1 MNYIIVKKASK
12 IWFFFFRN
20 IILFAK
26 IRFYTYVRTQ
36 IYVILVPIEYLNL
49 PYLHVRY
56 REDVFSRIS
65 SFFGLYFIR
74 SLIVFLLAGFQV
86 FDSLT
91 FQEVLTYVS
100 RKRYQSIDG
109 TPFLPLTAANINLSR
124 RSFNFRNYYVRKTK
138 LVISTYV
145 ILNWEKFQCIISNEV
160 CLSTGLYHLRQ
171 LCRLKTLLFS
181 LGGSLHHHLPSNNNT
196 KTQIE
201 NEGEWIYYLLFEI
214 WHWWHMVWNIGIT
227 AIGRKKRKRWR
238 DIVKKLSTTK
248 EREREREREM
258 MCYIQTDRYLDP
270 NFISLESKE
279 E

>member
-1 MNYIIVKKASK
+1 MI
-12 IWFFFFRN
+12 FFFP
-20 IILFAK
+20 K
-26 IRFYTYVRTQ
+26 Y
-36 IYVILVPIEYLNL
+36 
-49 PYLHVRY
+49 
-56 REDVFSRIS
+56 
-65 SFFGLYFIR
+65 YFIR
-74 SLIVFLLAGFQV
+74 KNQILHLRTYTNICDTCSNWIFE
-86 FDSLT
+86 LT
-91 FQEVLTYVS
+91 VLTRTVPWRCIFEDQFVFWSVLHQIPHRIFVGRFSSIRFPYVSISMYVS

-109 TPFLPLTAANINLSR
+109 TTFLPLTAANINLSR

-248 EREREREREM
+248 EREREREM